1 MLYEGGAGPIDH
13 VEHQIESV
21 GPPVIGIR
29 YIEVP
34 VLTGV
39 EISEE
44 GEYGVSFTLGLEVA
58 KILEVAA
65 VHRENVV
72 ELVKVLDGDAA
83 RSALERD
90 PVPHGDLNGARVGRL
105 ALVPRPGARRVH
117 AYPVREAL
125 LLQTVRQNPFSERR
139 TADVAQAYEENGNVV
154 FRGHVSNS
162 ARSGRALKVLNLG
175 AYP

>member
-1 MLYEGGAGPIDH
+1 MLHECSASPVDH

-21 GPPVIGIR
+21 GSPVIGIR
-29 YIEVP
+29 HIEVS

-44 GEYGVSFTLGLEVA
+44 GEHGTSITLGLEIV
-58 KILEVAA
+58 KILEVGA

-72 ELVKVLDGDAA
+72 EFLKVPDGDAP

-105 ALVPRPGARRVH
+105 SLVPRPRARRVH

-125 LLQTVRQNPFSERR
+125 LLQTMRQDPFSERR
-139 TADVAQAYEENGNVV
+139 TADVAQAYEKNRNVV
-154 FRGHVSNS
+154 FRGHV
-162 ARSGRALKVLNLG
+162 
-175 AYP
+175 